1 MNSRDTLAQLQA
13 NMQAGDELMVRALQE
28 LGDHVDLLE
37 EMEAVFRLRS
47 VAMTAATSFIVE
59 TKALLAEARGDAR
72 KVCQ

>member
-1 MNSRDTLAQLQA
+1 MSSRDTLAQLQA

-37 EMEAVFRLRS
+37 EMESVFRLRS

-59 TKALLAEARGDAR
+59 SKALLEEAGADLRR
-72 KVCQ
+72 VVQ